1 MTPGWSVRINDGLAD
16 EAPSRPCP
24 TNGLADRP
32 LPALA
37 LGSVLTAAGDRPRL
51 PAGGAEARAC
61 PSAWR
66 RRLFHVSGIPFVCA
80 ESCVLDQGEQLSIS
94 QT

>member
-1 MTPGWSVRINDGLAD
+1 MTPGWLVQINDGLAD

-61 PSAWR
+61 PSARR
-66 RRLFHVSGIPFVCA
+66 RRLSTLVGFVCA